1 MGSSLCNLFVDPE
14 LILPAK
20 FHLWF
25 DIANFS
31 VDCRGEWHLCITL
44 LAVCYKC
51 TNRLK
56 LQLTS
61 LETAERLWRQIM
73 YPMNNII
80 GKSTKFNGRHFLIFI
95 KTKFMLY
102 IYIYHAYCTTE
113 PQNKS
118 YLENCRG
125 SYRMKGKPYMHHF
138 IQKWLTVSIF
148 KISRNMH
155 ISDRY
160 ATTLKNNAP
169 KMNKSDIFSP
179 VTRP

>member
-1 MGSSLCNLFVDPE
+1 MPDKKKIHVVVLINLTFGTSQTMGSSLCNLFVDPE

-73 YPMNNII
+73 YHMNNII

-102 IYIYHAYCTTE
+102 IYI
-113 PQNKS
+113 
-118 YLENCRG
+118 
-125 SYRMKGKPYMHHF
+125 
-138 IQKWLTVSIF
+138 
-148 KISRNMH
+148 MH
-155 ISDRY
+155 IVQLNRKIKVI
-160 ATTLKNNAP
+160 LKTVEGVIVWKGNRICIILFKN
-169 KMNKSDIFSP
+169 D
-179 VTRP
+179 